1 MTEREPGFYW
11 LHIRWERIEWWSLG
25 EWTGAEWFVIGRE
38 DPFPDAQFTE
48 IGERVKR
55 SADQ

>member
-11 LHIRWERIEWWSLG
+11 LHEGTAWWTLG
-25 EWTGAEWFVIGRE
+25 EWTGAEWFVIGSE
-38 DPFPDAQFTE
+38 EMFPDAQFIE

-55 SADQ
+55 EAD